1 MSTPSPAQPDE
12 EVVGKAARAERL
24 AVSISASVMK
34 ALGHP
39 AELFRVSV
47 VRLWGNQ
54 FRVNVQTGPDA
65 VSARIAHSYF
75 LTADENGQVLAS
87 VPAIARLY

>member
-1 MSTPSPAQPDE
+1 MPAPTPAQPDE
-12 EVVGKAARAERL
+12 EVVGKAARAERV
-24 AVSISASVMK
+24 AVTISAAVMK

-47 VRLWGNQ
+47 VRLWGNHY
-54 FRVNVQTGPDA
+54 RVNVQTGPDA

-75 LTADENGQVLAS
+75 LTADDNGQVLAS